1 MPNFEF
7 MRDPTTL
14 RTTSEV
20 LPMVALLITKLQITH
35 KNLYYGKYRKE

>member
-14 RTTSEV
+14 RTTEKV
-20 LPMVALLITKLQITH
+20 FAKGGLLCVQFQKKTDPKQ
-35 KNLYYGKYRKE
+35 NAFSDF